1 VTEDRA
7 WVPFDLLEAFMADV
21 FKGVGVPEEDSRVCA
36 DVLISADKRGIDS
49 HGVGRLKLIYY
60 DRIVKGGIQKP
71 VTEFEVLRDRKATA
85 VVDGHDGMGMV
96 IGKRCMQMAIDKA
109 REHGLGMVVA
119 RNSTHYGFAAYY
131 PLMAVEA
138 GMIGLTGTNARPSIA
153 PTHGVDN
160 MLGTNPLVFAMPTDE
175 EFPFTNDYATSV
187 IQRGK
192 IEQWAREGK
201 DCPEGLVVD
210 RQGRSATDS
219 VQILKDLVTGNAA
232 LAPIGGLTEE
242 TGGYKGYGFATV
254 VEILSAAL
262 SQGAFLKQLGG
273 KDGQGKDIPIP
284 IGHFFMAVD
293 IECFTDLRD
302 FKKTTGDILRALRA
316 STKAPGKDRIYTC
329 GEKEYLAWQE
339 RKDKGVPIDG
349 GIQRELMAMRDEL
362 RLPYTFPFEQE
373 A

>member
-1 VTEDRA
+1 MTKEQA
-7 WVPFDLLEAFMADV
+7 WVPFDLLKAFMVDV
-21 FKGVGVPEEDSRVCA
+21 FKGIGVPEEDAQVCA

-71 VTEFEVLRDRKATA
+71 VTEFEIVRDHKATA

-96 IGKRCMQMAIDKA
+96 IAKRCMQMAIDKA

-131 PLMAVEA
+131 SLMAVEA

-175 EFPFTNDYATSV
+175 DFPFTNDYATSV

-201 DCPEGLVVD
+201 DCPEGLVID
-210 RQGRSATDS
+210 REGQSATDS
-219 VQILKDLVTGNAA
+219 IQILKDLITGNAA

-262 SQGAFLKQLGG
+262 AQGAFLKQLGG
-273 KDGQGKDIPIP
+273 KDAEGNDIHPAGALLP
-284 IGHFFMAVD
+284 GDRYRMLYGSRGLQED
-293 IECFTDLRD
+293 
-302 FKKTTGDILRALRA
+302 TGDILARIARLDKG
-316 STKAPGKDRIYTC
+316 SGPGEDLHLW
-329 GEKEYLAWQE
+329 GEEHLAWLE
-339 RKDKGVPIDG
+339 RKDKGAPLDAAL
-349 GIQRELMAMRDEL
+349 QQELITMRDEL
-362 RLPYTFPFEQE
+362 QLPYRFPFE
-373 A
+373 